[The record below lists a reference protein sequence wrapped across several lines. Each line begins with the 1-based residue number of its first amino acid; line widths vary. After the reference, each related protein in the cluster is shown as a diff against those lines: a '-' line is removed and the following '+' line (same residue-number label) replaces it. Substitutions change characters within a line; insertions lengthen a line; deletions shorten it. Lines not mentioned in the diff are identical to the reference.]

1 MKKILIAYTS
11 RTGKTQSM
19 ADYIAEGLR
28 LGGHDVILKKIS
40 EIKDEK
46 DLLGYDGYLFGCPT
60 YHGDM
65 TQGMKTFL
73 FIVEKAKLQGK
84 LGGSFGS
91 HTHTGEA
98 PGLIFSTMENVFKMD
113 MVALG
118 PFKLTEITI
127 EQDEGCRACQQY
139 GKAVSEIIEKIWN

>member
-1 MKKILIAYTS
+1 MKKILIAYYS
-11 RTGKTQSM
+11 RTDRTKTM

-28 LGGHDVILKKIS
+28 LGGHEVILKKIS
-40 EIKDEK
+40 EIKNEK

-73 FIVEKAKLQGK
+73 FMVDKAKLQGK

-98 PGLIFSTMENVFKMD
+98 PGLIFSTMENVFKMN
-113 MVALG
+113 MVDLG
-118 PFKLTEITI
+118 SFKLTEII
-127 EQDEGCRACQQY
+127 VEQDAGCRACQQY
-139 GKAVSEIIEKIWN
+139 GKTVSEIIEKI